1 MPSFSRVSR
10 VRRALL
16 ATLCAVAATAPGLVQ
31 AQSSSQPLR
40 LLVGFPPG
48 GGTDAI
54 ARTLAERLKEQL
66 GRPVIVENK
75 PGAGGQL
82 AAQALK
88 ASPADGSTL
97 FLTHDHT
104 ITILPMVVKQPGYDS
119 ARDFVP
125 VAGFATFVNAFA
137 LSAGT
142 PARSMDEYVAWV
154 KSQGQG
160 KGTIGVPAPASTPE
174 FLVKVMGERY
184 GLDLVSVPYRG
195 SAPMIGDMLGN
206 QIAAGTGSVPDFIE
220 NHKSGKLRVVAVLGG
235 KRQAVLPDV
244 PTFSE
249 LGLKGL
255 EDLPYY
261 GVFAPA
267 GTPPAALE
275 QFSQALA
282 KVIAQ
287 PDVKERLTTMGLDVG
302 FMSGKQ
308 LGEREA
314 AYRKVWAEIIRKTGF
329 QPQ

>member
-1 MPSFSRVSR
+1 MTSADAAPRPSLSVCVIACDEEETIGHCLRSADFADECVVVVDAKSRDAAGVAPLAPWLER
-10 VRRALL
+10 IDAAKDARDLQDVWAYL
-16 ATLCAVAATAPGLVQ
+16 ATCNV
-31 AQSSSQPLR
+31 
-40 LLVGFPPG
+40 
-48 GGTDAI
+48 D
-54 ARTLAERLKEQL
+54 
-66 GRPVIVENK
+66 
-75 PGAGGQL
+75 
-82 AAQALK
+82 
-88 ASPADGSTL
+88 SPFG
-97 FLTHDHT
+97 
-104 ITILPMVVKQPGYDS
+104 I
-119 ARDFVP
+119 
-125 VAGFATFVNAFA
+125 
-137 LSAGT
+137 
-142 PARSMDEYVAWV
+142 
-154 KSQGQG
+154 
-160 KGTIGVPAPASTPE
+160 
-174 FLVKVMGERY
+174 
-184 GLDLVSVPYRG
+184 
-195 SAPMIGDMLGN
+195 
-206 QIAAGTGSVPDFIE
+206 GSVPDFIE